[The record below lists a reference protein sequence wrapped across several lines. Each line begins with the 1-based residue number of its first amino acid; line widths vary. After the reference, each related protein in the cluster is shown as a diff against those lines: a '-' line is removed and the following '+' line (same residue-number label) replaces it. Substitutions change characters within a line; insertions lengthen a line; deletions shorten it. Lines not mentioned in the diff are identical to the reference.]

1 MEFSKKFKG
10 REQNIIDLFH
20 AAFAHAEGAEEGAL
34 IGNLVRHQMTD
45 TTEPDLHVFLAKMD
59 RAIVGG
65 AIFSRL
71 TYDQD
76 DRCVFILAPVAVA
89 SERQGQGIGQKLLA
103 RGLEALRNAGVDV
116 VLTYGDPNYYSRV
129 GFKPISESLA
139 PAPFTLKQP
148 EGWLGQSL
156 AGGEMA
162 PLKGAPHC
170 IPALNDP
177 VFW

>member
-1 MEFSKKFKG
+1 MEFSKKFRG
-10 REQNIIDLFH
+10 REQDIIDLFR
-20 AAFAHAEGAEEGAL
+20 ATFAHAEGMEEGAL
-34 IGNLVRHQMTD
+34 IGSLVRHQMAGTA
-45 TTEPDLHVFLAKMD
+45 EPDLHVFLAEMD

-76 DRCVFILAPVAVA
+76 DRSVFILAPVAVA

-103 RGLEALRNAGVDV
+103 HGLEALRNAGVDV

-129 GFKPISESLA
+129 GFKPITEVLA
-139 PAPFTLKQP
+139 PAPFKLKQP
-148 EGWLGQSL
+148 KGWLGQSL
-156 AGGEMA
+156 TGGEMV
-162 PLKGAPHC
+162 PFKGAPRC